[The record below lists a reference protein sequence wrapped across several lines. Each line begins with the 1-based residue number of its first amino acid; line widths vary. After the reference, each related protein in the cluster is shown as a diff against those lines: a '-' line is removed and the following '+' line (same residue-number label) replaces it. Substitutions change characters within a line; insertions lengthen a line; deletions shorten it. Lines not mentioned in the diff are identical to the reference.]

1 MNLDGIE
8 NKACWAPDTKN
19 SRLGFKKGNST
30 EIKYTNIEHLVE
42 ENLELPVGK
51 IKKISTSLTK
61 KDILGGTL
69 IRLNINRNNYAI
81 EPGLY
86 AIGNPD
92 ENSPVLVSANYKFT
106 FDKLRVELVNL
117 NLWLL
122 IIDTKGI
129 NVWCAAGKG
138 TFGTQEILK
147 RMRQTKLDT
156 VVKNKTLI
164 LPQLGAPG
172 VSAYTITKYTGFK
185 VIYGPV
191 AAVDI
196 KEFLQNAC
204 ETTPDMRKVKFN
216 ILDRAVL
223 TPVETIQKIKYFP
236 LVVILFLII
245 NFIANNNLSFLEI
258 FNLSM
263 RNSIPYL
270 IAILLGTVCIPIFLP
285 IIPFK
290 SFALKGTVVG
300 LICSIITIYFR
311 STFLYTDSLMI
322 MASNT
327 LLLTS
332 ITTYLG
338 LNFTGSSTYTSFSGV
353 LKETIWAM
361 PIVIVA
367 SVIGVILMISSSLT
381 TF

>member
-1 MNLDGIE
+1 MGL
-8 NKACWAPDTKN
+8 
-19 SRLGFKKGNST
+19 KGDSSKG
-30 EIKYTNIEHLVE
+30 IKYRNIEHLIE
-42 ENLELPVGK
+42 GNLKLPTGD
-51 IKKISTSLTK
+51 IKRISTSLTK
-61 KDILGGTL
+61 KDIIGMVA

-92 ENSPVLVSANYKFT
+92 ENSKVFVSANYKFT
-106 FDKLRVELVNL
+106 FDKLRKELVDL

-122 IIDTKGI
+122 IIDTQGI

-172 VSAYTITKYTGFK
+172 VSAHVITKYTGFK

-191 AAVDI
+191 AASDI
-196 KEFLQNAC
+196 KAFLENQC

-216 ILDRAVL
+216 LGDRAVL

-236 LVVILFLII
+236 IVVMLFLLV
-245 NFIANNNLSFLEI
+245 NFIAKGNQSFLEI
-258 FNLSM
+258 LRLSM
-263 RNSIPYL
+263 INSIPYL
-270 IAILLGTVCIPIFLP
+270 VAILLGTVSIPIFLP

-290 SFALKGTVVG
+290 SFALKGAVVG
-300 LICSIITIYFR
+300 LIWSAITILFS
-311 STFLYTDSLMI
+311 STFLYKDSLI
-322 MASNT
+322 IIVSNT

-353 LKETIWAM
+353 LKETLKAM
-361 PIVIVA
+361 PIVILA
-367 SVIGVILMISSSLT
+367 SVIGVILMIISS
-381 TF
+381 FI

>member
-1 MNLDGIE
+1 M
-8 NKACWAPDTKN
+8 
-19 SRLGFKKGNST
+19 
-30 EIKYTNIEHLVE
+30 
-42 ENLELPVGK
+42 
-51 IKKISTSLTK
+51 
-61 KDILGGTL
+61 
-69 IRLNINRNNYAI
+69 
-81 EPGLY
+81 
-86 AIGNPD
+86 
-92 ENSPVLVSANYKFT
+92 
-106 FDKLRVELVNL
+106 NL

-172 VSAYTITKYTGFK
+172 VSAHTITKYTGFK

-196 KEFLQNAC
+196 KEFLQNGC

-236 LVVILFLII
+236 IVVLLFLLI
-245 NFIANNNLSFLEI
+245 NFISNNNLSFLEI

-263 RNSIPYL
+263 INSIPYL
-270 IAILLGTVCIPIFLP
+270 IAILLGTVLIPIFLP
-285 IIPFK
+285 IIPFN
-290 SFALKGTVVG
+290 SFALKGVVVG
-300 LICSIITIYFR
+300 LIWSVITIYFS

-322 MASNT
+322 MVSNT

-338 LNFTGSSTYTSFSGV
+338 LELYWF
-353 LKETIWAM
+353 
-361 PIVIVA
+361 
-367 SVIGVILMISSSLT
+367 
-381 TF
+381 

>member
-1 MNLDGIE
+1 MGLKKDSSIE
-8 NKACWAPDTKN
+8 V
-19 SRLGFKKGNST
+19 
-30 EIKYTNIEHLVE
+30 KYINIDHLIQGS
-42 ENLELPVGK
+42 LELPSGN
-51 IKKISTSLTK
+51 IKRVSTGLTT
-61 KDILGGTL
+61 KDRIDMVAV
-69 IRLNINRNNYAI
+69 RLNINRNNYAI

-86 AIGNPD
+86 AIGIPN
-92 ENSPVLVSANYKFT
+92 ENSQVIVSANYKFT
-106 FDKLRVELVNL
+106 FDKLRQELVNL

-122 IIDTKGI
+122 IIDTQGI

-138 TFGTQEILK
+138 TFSAQEILK
-147 RMRQTKLDT
+147 RMRQTKLDA

-172 VSAYTITKYTGFK
+172 VSTHTITKYTGFK

-196 KEFLQNAC
+196 KEFLKNGYEA
-204 ETTPDMRKVKFN
+204 TPDMRRVKFS
-216 ILDRAVL
+216 LADRAVL
-223 TPVETIQKIKYFP
+223 TPVETIQKMKYFP
-236 LVVILFLII
+236 IVVILFLFI
-245 NFIANNNLSFLEI
+245 NFISKSNLSFLEM
-258 FNLSM
+258 FKLSM
-263 RNSIPYL
+263 INSIPYL
-270 IAILLGTVCIPIFLP
+270 IAILLGTVSIPILLP

-290 SFALKGTVVG
+290 SFALKGAIVG
-300 LICSIITIYFR
+300 LIWSVITVHFS
-311 STFLYTDSLMI
+311 STFLYEDTLMM

-353 LKETIWAM
+353 LKETIRAM

-367 SVIGVILMISSSLT
+367 SVIGVILMIVSSLV
-381 TF
+381 

>member
-1 MNLDGIE
+1 MK
-8 NKACWAPDTKN
+8 KAI
-19 SRLGFKKGNST
+19 ST
-30 EIKYTNIEHLVE
+30 EVKYINIEYLVE
-42 ENLELPVGK
+42 EELQLSLGK

-61 KDILGGTL
+61 KDILGGL
-69 IRLNINRNNYAI
+69 GIRLNINRNNYAI

-86 AIGNPD
+86 AIGSPD

-106 FDKLRVELVNL
+106 FDKLRKELVSL

-138 TFGTQEILK
+138 TFSEQIILK
-147 RMRQTKLDT
+147 AMRATKLDK

-164 LPQLGAPG
+164 LPQLAAPG
-172 VSAYTITKYTGFK
+172 VSAHTITKYTGFK

-196 KEFLQNAC
+196 PEFLLKGY
-204 ETTPDMRKVKFN
+204 ETTPNMRKVKFN
-216 ILDRAVL
+216 IVDRAVL
-223 TPVETIQKIKYFP
+223 TPVETIQSIKYFP
-236 LVVILFLII
+236 IVILLFLITNTI
-245 NFIANNNLSFLEI
+245 SSNNLSFLEI
-258 FNLSM
+258 FKLSM
-263 RNSIPYL
+263 INSTPYL
-270 IAILLGTVCIPIFLP
+270 IAILLGTVMIPIFLP

-290 SFALKGTVVG
+290 SFALKGAIVG
-300 LICSIITIYFR
+300 LILSILTIYFS
-311 STFLYTDSLMI
+311 STFLFIDSLMV
-322 MASNT
+322 MVSNT

-361 PIVIVA
+361 PIVIVS
-367 SVIGVILMISSSLT
+367 SVIGVILMIVSSII
-381 TF
+381 

>member
-1 MNLDGIE
+1 MGL
-8 NKACWAPDTKN
+8 
-19 SRLGFKKGNST
+19 KKGIIT
-30 EIKYTNIEHLVE
+30 EIKYRNIDHLVE
-42 ENLELPVGK
+42 ENLQLPVGN
-51 IKKISTSLTK
+51 IKKISTTLTK

-69 IRLNINRNNYAI
+69 IRLDINRNNYAI

-138 TFGTQEILK
+138 TFSAQEILK
-147 RMRQTKLDT
+147 RMRQTKLDQ

-172 VSAYTITKYTGFK
+172 VSAHMITKYTGFK

-191 AAVDI
+191 AAEDI
-196 KEFLQNAC
+196 PEFLQNGYEA
-204 ETTPDMRKVKFN
+204 TPNMRKVKFN
-216 ILDRAVL
+216 LLDRAAL

-236 LVVILFLII
+236 IVIVLFLLI
-245 NFIANNNLSFLEI
+245 NFIAMGNQSFLEV
-258 FNLSM
+258 FNLSLV
-263 RNSIPYL
+263 NSIPYL
-270 IAILLGTVCIPIFLP
+270 IALLIGTVLIPILLPV
-285 IIPFK
+285 IPFN
-290 SFALKGTVVG
+290 SFALKGVVVG
-300 LICSIITIYFR
+300 LIWSSITIHFS
-311 STFLYTDSLMI
+311 STFLYTDSLMMMI
-322 MASNT
+322 ANT

-353 LKETIWAM
+353 LKETLRVI
-361 PIVIVA
+361 PIVIIA
-367 SVIGVILMISSSLT
+367 SVIGVILMIISRLL
-381 TF
+381 

>member
-1 MNLDGIE
+1 L
-8 NKACWAPDTKN
+8 
-19 SRLGFKKGNST
+19 KKGIST
-30 EIKYTNIEHLVE
+30 EVKYRNIEHLVE
-42 ENLELPVGK
+42 DNLELPVGK

-61 KDILGGTL
+61 KDILGGAL

-92 ENSPVLVSANYKFT
+92 ENSPVIVSANYKFT
-106 FDKLRVELVNL
+106 FDKLRSELVNL
-117 NLWLL
+117 NIWLL

-172 VSAYTITKYTGFK
+172 VSAHTITKYTGFK
-185 VIYGPV
+185 VVYGPV

-196 KEFLQNAC
+196 KEFFENGC

-236 LVVILFLII
+236 IVVLLFLLI
-245 NFIANNNLSFLEI
+245 NFISMSNQSFLEI
-258 FNLSM
+258 FNSSM
-263 RNSIPYL
+263 INSIPYL
-270 IAILLGTVCIPIFLP
+270 IAILIGTVIIPIFLP
-285 IIPFK
+285 IIPFN
-290 SFALKGTVVG
+290 SFALKGVVVG
-300 LICSIITIYFR
+300 LIWSVITIYFS
-311 STFLYTDSLMI
+311 STFLYADSLMI
-322 MASNT
+322 MVSNT

-361 PIVIVA
+361 PIMIIA
-367 SVIGVILMISSSLT
+367 SAIGVVLMIVSSLL
-381 TF
+381 

>member
-1 MNLDGIE
+1 MGLKKDG
-8 NKACWAPDTKN
+8 
-19 SRLGFKKGNST
+19 ST
-30 EIKYTNIEHLVE
+30 QVKYKDIEHLVE
-42 ENLELPVGK
+42 ESLELPAGK

-61 KDILGGTL
+61 KDILGWTL
-69 IRLNINRNNYAI
+69 IRLNINRNNYSI

-92 ENSPVLVSANYKFT
+92 ENAPVLVSANYKFT
-106 FDKLRVELVNL
+106 FDKLRKELVNL

-147 RMRQTKLDT
+147 RMKQTKLDT

-172 VSAYTITKYTGFK
+172 VSAHTITKYTGFK

-196 KEFLQNAC
+196 PEFLRNGYVATQ
-204 ETTPDMRKVKFN
+204 DMRKVKFTL
-216 ILDRAVL
+216 LDRAAL

-236 LVVILFLII
+236 IVVALFLLI
-245 NFIANNNLSFLEI
+245 NFIASNNLSILEI

-263 RNSIPYL
+263 INSIPYL
-270 IAILLGTVCIPIFLP
+270 IAILLGTVLIPILLP
-285 IIPFK
+285 IIPFN
-290 SFALKGTVVG
+290 SFALKGVVVG
-300 LICSIITIYFR
+300 LIWSIITIYFS
-311 STFLYTDSLMI
+311 STFMYTDSLMVMI
-322 MASNT
+322 ANT

-353 LKETIWAM
+353 LKETLRAM
-361 PIVIVA
+361 PIVIIA
-367 SVIGVILMISSSLT
+367 SGIGIILMIISSLT

>member
-1 MNLDGIE
+1 MDLEGLE
-8 NKACWAPDTKN
+8 NKACWTPDTKK
-19 SRLGFKKGNST
+19 SRLGFKKQDNV
-30 EIKYTNIEHLVE
+30 EIKYRNIDHLIIGK
-42 ENLELPVGK
+42 LQLPTGN
-51 IKKISTSLTK
+51 IKRISTSLTK
-61 KDILGGTL
+61 KDILGAIA
-69 IRLNINRNNYAI
+69 IRLNISRNNYAI

-86 AIGNPD
+86 AIGVPD
-92 ENSPVLVSANYKFT
+92 ENSQVIVSANYKFT
-106 FDKLRVELVNL
+106 FDMLRKELVNL

-147 RMRQTKLDT
+147 RMRQTKLDS

-172 VSAYTITKYTGFK
+172 VSAHTITKYTGFK

-196 KEFLQNAC
+196 REFLKNGYEA
-204 ETTPDMRKVKFN
+204 TSDMRKVKFG
-216 ILDRAVL
+216 LMDRAVL
-223 TPVETIQKIKYFP
+223 TPVETIQKAKYFP
-236 LVVILFLII
+236 IVIVLFLLV
-245 NFIANNNLSFLEI
+245 NFISMRNVNFFEI
-258 FNLSM
+258 FKLSM
-263 RNSIPYL
+263 INSIPYL
-270 IAILLGTVCIPIFLP
+270 IAMLLGTVAIPIFLP

-290 SFALKGTVVG
+290 SFALKGVVVG
-300 LICSIITIYFR
+300 VIWSTITIQFSNR
-311 STFLYTDSLMI
+311 FLYSDSLTIMI
-322 MASNT
+322 ANT

-353 LKETIWAM
+353 LKETLRTM
-361 PIVIVA
+361 PIVIGA
-367 SVIGVILMISSSLT
+367 SVIGIILMIISS
-381 TF
+381 FV

>member
-1 MNLDGIE
+1 MGL
-8 NKACWAPDTKN
+8 KKN
-19 SRLGFKKGNST
+19 SSN
-30 EIKYTNIEHLVE
+30 EVKYTSIEHLIDG
-42 ENLELPVGK
+42 NLQFSSGN
-51 IKKISTSLTK
+51 IKRVSTSLTK
-61 KDILGGTL
+61 KDIAGMVA

-86 AIGNPD
+86 AIGIPD
-92 ENSPVLVSANYKFT
+92 ENSEVIVSGNYKYT
-106 FDKLRVELVNL
+106 FDKLRKELVDL

-122 IIDTKGI
+122 IIDTQGI

-147 RMRQTKLDT
+147 SMRQTKLDG

-172 VSAYTITKYTGFK
+172 VSAHTITKYTGFK
-185 VIYGPV
+185 VTYGPV
-191 AAVDI
+191 AAIDI
-196 KEFLQNAC
+196 KEFLKNGY
-204 ETTPDMRKVKFN
+204 ETTPDMRRVKFN
-216 ILDRAVL
+216 LADRAIL

-236 LVVILFLII
+236 IVVMLFLLI
-245 NFIANNNLSFLEI
+245 NFIAMSNLSFLEI
-258 FNLSM
+258 FKVSM
-263 RNSIPYL
+263 INTIPYL
-270 IAILLGTVCIPIFLP
+270 IAILLGTVIIPILLP

-290 SFALKGTVVG
+290 SFALKGAMVG
-300 LICSIITIYFR
+300 LIWSAVTIQFN
-311 STFLYTDSLMI
+311 STFLYEDSVF
-322 MASNT
+322 MAISNT

-353 LKETIWAM
+353 LKETIRAM

-367 SVIGVILMISSSLT
+367 SIIGLILMIVSNLV
-381 TF
+381 

>member
-1 MNLDGIE
+1 M
-8 NKACWAPDTKN
+8 
-19 SRLGFKKGNST
+19 GFKKGNST
-30 EIKYTNIEHLVE
+30 EIKYSNIEHLVE

-61 KDILGGTL
+61 KDILGGAL

-106 FDKLRVELVNL
+106 FDKLRGELVNL

-147 RMRQTKLDT
+147 RMKQTKLDT

-172 VSAYTITKYTGFK
+172 VSAHTITKYTGFK
-185 VIYGPV
+185 VVYGPV
-191 AAVDI
+191 AAADI
-196 KEFLQNAC
+196 KEFLQNGY

-216 ILDRAVL
+216 VLDRAAL

-236 LVVILFLII
+236 IVVLLFLII
-245 NFIANNNLSFLEI
+245 NVIANNNLSFLEI

-263 RNSIPYL
+263 VNSIPYL
-270 IAILLGTVCIPIFLP
+270 IAILLGTVLIPILLP
-285 IIPFK
+285 IIPFN
-290 SFALKGTVVG
+290 SFALKGVVVG
-300 LICSIITIYFR
+300 LIWSVITIYFS
-311 STFLYTDSLMI
+311 STFLYNDALIIMI
-322 MASNT
+322 SNT

-367 SVIGVILMISSSLT
+367 SVIGVILMIVSSLT

>member
-1 MNLDGIE
+1 
-8 NKACWAPDTKN
+8 
-19 SRLGFKKGNST
+19 
-30 EIKYTNIEHLVE
+30 
-42 ENLELPVGK
+42 LELPSGN
-51 IKKISTSLTK
+51 IKRISTSLTK
-61 KDILGGTL
+61 KDIIGTVA

-86 AIGNPD
+86 VIGIPD
-92 ENSPVLVSANYKFT
+92 ENSQVIVSANYKFT
-106 FDKLRVELVNL
+106 FDKLRQELVNL

-122 IIDTKGI
+122 IIDTQGI

-147 RMRQTKLDT
+147 KMKQTKLDA
-156 VVKNKTLI
+156 VVKNKILI

-172 VSAYTITKYTGFK
+172 VSAHIITKYTGFK

-191 AAVDI
+191 AASDI
-196 KEFLQNAC
+196 KEFLENQC
-204 ETTPDMRKVKFN
+204 ETTPDMRRVKFS
-216 ILDRAVL
+216 LADRAIL

-236 LVVILFLII
+236 IVVILFLFI
-245 NFIANNNLSFLEI
+245 NFIAKSNIGFLEI
-258 FNLSM
+258 FKLSM
-263 RNSIPYL
+263 INSIPYL
-270 IAILLGTVCIPIFLP
+270 IAILLGTVSIPILLP

-290 SFALKGTVVG
+290 SFALKGAIVG
-300 LICSIITIYFR
+300 LIWSAITIHFS
-311 STFLYTDSLMI
+311 STFLYEDSLIMMI
-322 MASNT
+322 SNT

-353 LKETIWAM
+353 LKETIRAM

-367 SVIGVILMISSSLT
+367 SVIGVILMIVSS
-381 TF
+381 FM

>member
-1 MNLDGIE
+1 MGL
-8 NKACWAPDTKN
+8 
-19 SRLGFKKGNST
+19 KKDSST
-30 EIKYTNIEHLVE
+30 EIKYRNIEHLVE
-42 ENLELPVGK
+42 ENLELPIGK

-61 KDILGGTL
+61 KDILGGAL

-106 FDKLRVELVNL
+106 FDKLRAKLANL
-117 NLWLL
+117 SLWLL

-138 TFGTQEILK
+138 TFSSQEILK

-156 VVKNKTLI
+156 VVKNKILI
-164 LPQLGAPG
+164 LPQLAAPG
-172 VSAYTITKYTGFK
+172 VSAHIITKYTGFK

-196 KEFLQNAC
+196 KEFLQNGYEA
-204 ETTPDMRKVKFN
+204 TPDMRKVKFN
-216 ILDRAVL
+216 ILDRAAL
-223 TPVETIQKIKYFP
+223 TPVETIQKMKYFP
-236 LVVILFLII
+236 IVALLFLLV
-245 NFIANNNLSFLEI
+245 NFISNHNLSFLEI
-258 FNLSM
+258 LNLSM
-263 RNSIPYL
+263 INSIPYL
-270 IAILLGTVCIPIFLP
+270 IAILLGTVLIPIFLP
-285 IIPFK
+285 IIPFN
-290 SFALKGTVVG
+290 SFALKGVVVG
-300 LICSIITIYFR
+300 LIWSVITIYFS
-311 STFLYTDSLMI
+311 STFLYADSLMI
-322 MASNT
+322 MVSNT

-353 LKETIWAM
+353 LKETIRVM
-361 PIVIVA
+361 PIVIIA
-367 SVIGVILMISSSLT
+367 SVIGVILMIVSSLT

>member
-1 MNLDGIE
+1 M
-8 NKACWAPDTKN
+8 
-19 SRLGFKKGNST
+19 GFKKGNST
-30 EIKYTNIEHLVE
+30 EIKYRNIEYLVE
-42 ENLELPVGK
+42 DNLELPVGK
-51 IKKISTSLTK
+51 IKKISTSLTRR
-61 KDILGGTL
+61 DILGGAL

-86 AIGNPD
+86 AVGNPD

-106 FDKLRVELVNL
+106 FDKLRKELVNL

-147 RMRQTKLDT
+147 RMRQIKLDK

-172 VSAYTITKYTGFK
+172 VSAHTITKYTGFK

-196 KEFLQNAC
+196 KDFLQNEC

-216 ILDRAVL
+216 VLDRAVL

-236 LVVILFLII
+236 IVVLLFLLI
-245 NFIANNNLSFLEI
+245 NLISNNNLSFLEI
-258 FNLSM
+258 FNISM
-263 RNSIPYL
+263 INSTPYL
-270 IAILLGTVCIPIFLP
+270 IAILLGTVFIPIFLP
-285 IIPFK
+285 IIPFN
-290 SFALKGTVVG
+290 SFALKGVVVG
-300 LICSIITIYFR
+300 LVWSVITICFS
-311 STFLYTDSLMI
+311 STFLYTESLMLMI
-322 MASNT
+322 SNT

-353 LKETIWAM
+353 LKETIRTV
-361 PIVIVA
+361 PIVIIA
-367 SVIGVILMISSSLT
+367 SVIGVILLIVSSLL
-381 TF
+381 

>member
-1 MNLDGIE
+1 M
-8 NKACWAPDTKN
+8 
-19 SRLGFKKGNST
+19 GFKKDSN
-30 EIKYTNIEHLVE
+30 IQVKYINIDHLIQGS
-42 ENLELPVGK
+42 LELPTGN
-51 IKKISTSLTK
+51 IKRISTSLTK
-61 KDILGGTL
+61 KDIIGMVA

-92 ENSPVLVSANYKFT
+92 ENSKVIVSANYKFT
-106 FDKLRVELVNL
+106 FDKLRKELVGL

-122 IIDTKGI
+122 IIDTQGI

-147 RMRQTKLDT
+147 KMRQTKLDT

-172 VSAYTITKYTGFK
+172 VSAHTITKYTGFK

-191 AAVDI
+191 VASDI
-196 KEFLQNAC
+196 KEFLENQC
-204 ETTPDMRKVKFN
+204 ETTPDMRRVKFS
-216 ILDRAVL
+216 LVDRAIL

-236 LVVILFLII
+236 IVVILFLLV
-245 NFIANNNLSFLEI
+245 NFIAMNNLSFLDI
-258 FNLSM
+258 FRSSM
-263 RNSIPYL
+263 INSIPYL
-270 IAILLGTVCIPIFLP
+270 IAILLGTV
-285 IIPFK
+285 IIPVLLPVIPSK
-290 SFALKGTVVG
+290 SFALKGTVLG
-300 LICSIITIYFR
+300 LIWSAITIHFS
-311 STFLYTDSLMI
+311 STFLYKDSLI
-322 MASNT
+322 MMVANT

-353 LKETIWAM
+353 LKETIRAM

-367 SVIGVILMISSSLT
+367 SVIGVILMSVSS
-381 TF
+381 FM

>member
-1 MNLDGIE
+1 MEL
-8 NKACWAPDTKN
+8 
-19 SRLGFKKGNST
+19 KKGSSAET
-30 EIKYTNIEHLVE
+30 KYINIEYLVE
-42 ENLELPVGK
+42 DKVQLSVGK

-61 KDILGGTL
+61 KDILGSVG
-69 IRLNINRNNYAI
+69 IRLNINRNNYAV

-86 AIGNPD
+86 AIGNPN

-106 FDKLRVELVNL
+106 FDKLRKELVRL

-122 IIDTKGI
+122 IINTQGI

-138 TFGTQEILK
+138 TFSEQEILK
-147 RMRQTKLDT
+147 AMTATKLDK
-156 VVKNKTLI
+156 VVKNKLLI
-164 LPQLGAPG
+164 LPQLAAPG
-172 VSAYTITKYTGFK
+172 VSAYKITKYTGFK

-191 AAVDI
+191 ASEDI
-196 KEFLQNAC
+196 PEFLKKGY
-204 ETTPDMRKVKFN
+204 ETTPDMRSVKFN

-223 TPVETIQKIKYFP
+223 TPVETIQSVKYFP
-236 LVVILFLII
+236 LVILLLLII
-245 NFIANNNLSFLEI
+245 NIIAGNRSNFLDLFNLSFI
-258 FNLSM
+258 
-263 RNSIPYL
+263 NSIPYL
-270 IAILLGTVCIPIFLP
+270 IAILLGTVMMPIFLP

-290 SFALKGTVVG
+290 SFALKGATVG
-300 LICSIITIYFR
+300 LIWSILTIYFN
-311 STFLYTDSLMI
+311 STFLYIDSLLMI
-322 MASNT
+322 SANT

-367 SVIGVILMISSSLT
+367 SVIGVILIIVSNT
-381 TF
+381 I